1 MGKVNVCLKRS
12 YFIVVGLIAIIA
24 ILLLGLT
31 LFSHGHFHQ
40 EDEIEKVLTTLHA
53 MYAIAVIILVLAFT
67 GAFGAYKEKKW
78 ALIVFTVGMIMTTLF
93 MTACNIAGLVSKPH
107 LEKGIQKTYLSLLP
121 LANRSDSVTESLMEI
136 QGEFQCCG
144 LDKGYQDWNNHI
156 PESCLCVEDS
166 VNPCVAAPR
175 DSSLFEDR
183 VGEGPIMIYAEPCIP
198 FIVETA
204 VGALNAVLG
213 ILLGVTL
220 LWVLSVVLCVVIL
233 CRLDRKDEIPAVVY
247 SSEAKAGN
255 YTTLTEEYT

>member
-166 VNPCVAAPR
+166 VNPC
-175 DSSLFEDR
+175 
-183 VGEGPIMIYAEPCIP
+183 PCIP